1 MNFSTGSVGW
11 QLLKLVFDV
20 YNNNGDKI
28 ATQYTGTKALHGAN
42 IVQNRKGEYDIKK
55 KGGTLIAVRRY
66 FGNLYNDIDI

>member
-28 ATQYTGTKALHGAN
+28 AT
-42 IVQNRKGEYDIKK
+42 
-55 KGGTLIAVRRY
+55 
-66 FGNLYNDIDI
+66 